1 MPELRQYRYFVEVAR
16 QGTFTAAAEA
26 LHMTQSAISEQILQ
40 LEREF
45 GCLLFERQRLGIKL
59 TPAGEYLLPQAEA
72 LLQRAAEAKDGLAR
86 FRQGYQD
93 RIRIGSILGPLQSWV
108 PAALAEFSQLQP
120 QVQIQVDHQL
130 TVDQI
135 LDSVSAGRLDV
146 GIVTLGPTQPA
157 RSREGGLQ
165 ETPLLE
171 EDLGVVAPA
180 GHPVSELA
188 HVTPEDL
195 RGVHL
200 ITFPASYSMRQ
211 IIEGWFR
218 NAGLVPLVA
227 AETGLLEV
235 TLRLVGS
242 GLGVAVLPRSLGTIA
257 QASGLRFVAFA
268 PGKAPRRSV
277 LAVRREGGPRDEAVT
292 KLIGLLEVHARLD
305 RPVP

>member
-45 GCLLFERQRLGIKL
+45 GCLLFERQRQGIKL

-86 FRQGYQD
+86 FRQGYKD

-195 RGVHL
+195 RAVHL

-235 TLRLVGS
+235 TLRLVAS
-242 GLGVAVLPRSLGTIA
+242 GLGVAVLPRSLGAIA

-292 KLIGLLEVHARLD
+292 KLVGLLEVHARGD
-305 RPVP
+305 RPAP

>member
-1 MPELRQYRYFVEVAR
+1 
-16 QGTFTAAAEA
+16 
-26 LHMTQSAISEQILQ
+26 MTQSAISEQILQ

-59 TPAGEYLLPQAEA
+59 TPAGEHLLPQAEA

-157 RSREGGLQ
+157 RSREGGLR

-218 NAGLVPLVA
+218 NSGLVPLVA

-235 TLRLVGS
+235 TLQLVAS

-257 QASGLRFVAFA
+257 QASGLRFVAFT
-268 PGKAPRRSV
+268 PGRAPRRSV
-277 LAVRREGGPRDEAVT
+277 LAVRREGGARDEAVT
-292 KLIGLLEVHARLD
+292 RLIGLLEVHARGD
-305 RPVP
+305 RAGP